1 MAAAMS
7 TQERQLC
14 QFLKS
19 LNTDHGNRY
28 NDNVA
33 KQLLGSLFWCM
44 ASGKE
49 EYMNLFFPTG
59 GPLRGGTLKLREAQ
73 GAVNGAE
80 YTEAAR
86 GHACG
91 HIFRP
96 GEATY
101 SCKTCGTDDT
111 CCLCSRCF
119 ESTDHRGHM
128 VRISVSP
135 GNSGCCD
142 CGDPEAWKTP
152 MFCTIHSDFPE
163 GHTHGDGSGNGASSS
178 KGKDKA
184 PAGTPPELEASV
196 RMTIGRAL
204 DFMCDVISCSPEQ
217 LRQTKT
223 LESIKQDERMSRL
236 SSTYG
241 DGDASDGVPAD
252 EFAVLLWN
260 DEKHTVTDVMHQVAR
275 ACETTL
281 PNGLARAYETD
292 EIGRSLLMHS
302 TSIDKLLNAARILED
317 IKVTV
322 TIRSSRD
329 TFREQMCGTIIEWLG
344 DISGCSVGNDH
355 DILRRVV
362 CEELLRPWKKGSPA
376 THAIVGAN
384 GIDDEEL
391 ITQDPTTNPVFA
403 HEIGLLRM
411 RRAAQQAALR
421 AENGDDMDDIDDDD
435 DNDMDG
441 FIDALDDE
449 DDDEEEEEDDD
460 YDDGDLLPATLANP
474 ITRAALTPGLISML
488 TSEGDDNDDMMMID
502 VQVTEAPAD
511 AVGQGEG
518 TQTGEGEAASN
529 EASEAQSATTSNEP
543 TATTGHTDSEMVIE
557 DQLEEGEAA
566 MSGTAPLAPP
576 PPPPPPVPPH
586 ASAPTTSQSRTTS
599 SRSRRG
605 SAPLNAAD
613 TTSSASR
620 SSAAA
625 TTGSS
630 RRNPRERD
638 VTPSDS
644 DTAEPL
650 IAPTAYSKSGLD
662 IPKTPGLNLSDRTE
676 PPKPGRY
683 WLGVP
688 PDYME
693 VEGVPPAEDLFQR
706 VRLDWLI
713 LFDLRMWKKVR
724 NDLRSLYISTVVTI
738 PEFKRVLGLRFA
750 GLYTTLA
757 QLYLIGDREPDHS
770 IINISLQMLTT
781 PSITTEI
788 VERGNFLT
796 SLMAILYT
804 FLTTRQVGHPWDVS
818 SSAVLA
824 FDSGSVTNRRMYHF
838 FVDLK
843 YLFSSPHVQKCLRTE
858 DRYMMQFLDLVKL
871 HQGICPNTRAIG
883 EHVEYE
889 TGTWISASLITR
901 EINRL
906 CRQFSD
912 AYRNLQGADLSHLAR
927 AIRYTAKTVILNS
940 IGSERQRF
948 SQAEV
953 REEVQFRVLS
963 DFEFDSPAA
972 FYDVVRFVVEEQP
985 ISFHHALHYTLSWL
999 IECGKSQ
1006 SLDNLRHY
1014 LGFSTQELKSQPR
1027 SMGRKVMPRRLNL
1040 TPEDYLMAAFDYPL
1054 RVCAWLA
1061 QMKAGMWV
1069 RNGISLRHQAGTYRG
1084 VSQRDVAHHRDI
1096 FLLQTALVVC
1106 NPSRVLVSII
1116 DRFGMERW
1124 VKGIFEQKAEA
1135 QDDSQHLDVV
1145 EDMIHLLIVLVSD
1158 RTSLVDAEDDAA
1170 TQLMALRRDII
1181 HVLCFKPLSY
1191 TDICNK
1197 LPDRFQ
1203 EQENFQEVL
1212 EEMATFKS
1220 PDGNTDVGTFEL
1232 DPQYIEEVDPYSAHY
1247 NKNQREESETAYRKW
1262 MAKKTGQPAE
1272 SIVYEP
1278 KLQAITTGAFVG
1290 LSEFTSTGVF
1300 AQLIYYS
1307 LLYPLVAQKLTPTVP
1322 FTRIETFLQVVLHL
1336 VLIAIAE
1343 DKTYGAGAEGL
1354 QGGGDDSATS
1364 FIHYALNQQARSN
1377 FMPESPEAKTIVS
1390 LLDMMSTKD
1399 EFKACHPKIALI
1411 LKRMRQKR
1419 PTDFESAYARLGV
1432 SVDRISTASP
1442 AYNSSNANEERERKK
1457 RAAMDRQARVMAQ
1470 FQEQQKSFLAN
1481 QGDID
1486 WGIDDDEDEDME
1498 ASGTGAGA
1506 GYEEEKKLW
1515 KYPSG
1520 TCILCQEDTDD
1531 RRLHGTFAFFTE
1543 SLILRQTDL
1552 QDPDFV
1558 REAASTPKNL
1568 DRSAESIRPF
1578 GVAHE
1583 NRQKVVKIG
1592 TDGEPFESERQV
1604 IGKGFPSKNCQ
1615 PGVLSVGCGHI
1626 MHHHCFEAYF
1636 EATLRRHNQQI
1647 ARHHPEDTE
1656 KLEFVCP
1663 LCKALGNA
1671 FLPIVWKGK
1680 EESYPGALAPTT
1692 AFSSFLDEQ
1701 MAGEAYYVLS
1711 APRPPDEVQAMQRL
1725 YIGSSMLTSVSDKAS
1740 QLVYEAWERLPQSP
1754 HYLQGPTSAG
1764 PAGAL
1769 GAAGWPPIPAAMAG
1783 AAAAAAAAAGVG
1795 GGGAAGGAAGGGGG
1809 AGVAGAGPGTVSGS
1823 GAFAS
1828 GSGSGAR
1835 VQPELA
1841 NVVRDLVSAYRRL
1854 KRTLRTND
1862 LPMLQMMDNGRGRN
1876 ELYGSDTLAQAVG
1889 YSISAVEIQQR
1900 GTDAEYGMTLLS
1912 KIPEQSL
1919 THLRILC
1926 ETVTSYI
1933 AIGAQRH
1940 GGDNRV
1946 DREFRRDAE
1955 RQHCQLF
1962 VTMYFGQ
1969 ETEAT
1974 ARPTEQYGPL
1984 LGLDPFIFLC
1994 ESVFGMV
2001 PALKMEVA
2009 HVLQLCYL
2017 AELVKV
2023 VYHMGRNIPVSA
2035 WINELMNRQS
2045 GGDPALENFALF
2057 CLSIAHMDLGAR
2069 TNRRQSVVI
2078 DASLLATDALGA
2090 NRGFDQEGVNT
2101 LEGYYN
2107 FVKKYALVFLRKSV
2121 VLMYAHAG
2129 VDFNSHVSPAPEL
2142 SELERLSEVLKL
2154 PSFDEMCSSLVNDQ
2168 SSSFSSSSSSAS
2180 WPASTPQLVNGW
2192 VHHYYTH
2199 TWGKHKAAG
2208 TKGLPSNAG
2217 DAATED
2223 DASSTISGELAMS
2236 NASGAASNSGASNKA
2251 TVGSTSSSSS
2261 TTQSKDQ
2268 PPSQP
2273 SSALLS
2279 HPGIY
2284 ELVGLPQNFEQLL
2297 DECTRARCPTTG
2309 KDVSDPMICLLC
2321 GEVFCG
2327 QAICCLKEERIG
2339 RTHARRRI
2347 GGAQQ
2352 HMRRCQRNMG
2362 LFLNIRKCCIYYL
2375 HRMSGSYGYAP
2386 YIDKYGEVDL
2396 GFRHGRP
2403 LQLNQRRYD
2412 AMLRAVWL
2420 SHGVPS
2426 FISRKLEMDINNGG
2440 WETI

>member
-1 MAAAMS
+1 MAS
-7 TQERQLC
+7 PTTTQEQQLC
-14 QFLKS
+14 QFLKNLAS
-19 LNTDHGNRY
+19 ENNNRY
-28 NDNVA
+28 SDQVA
-33 KQLLGSLFWCM
+33 NNLLGSLFWCM
-44 ASGKE
+44 ANGNPQF
-49 EYMNLFFPTG
+49 MDLFFPTVG

-91 HIFRP
+91 HIFRA

-119 ESTDHRGHM
+119 EATDHRGHM

-152 MFCTIHSDFPE
+152 MFCTIHSAWEDGWAPPE
-163 GHTHGDGSGNGASSS
+163 SSSSASSKA
-178 KGKDKA
+178 KGK
-184 PAGTPPELEASV
+184 GVSSTPPELEASI

-223 LESIKQDERMSRL
+223 LESIRQDERMSRL
-236 SSTYG
+236 SPTYG
-241 DGDASDGVPAD
+241 GLSSTSEADDCDATPAE

-281 PNGLARAYETD
+281 PIGLKRAYETD

-302 TSIDKLLNAARILED
+302 TSIDRLLRAARILED

-344 DISGCSVGNDH
+344 DISGCSVGEDH

-362 CEELLRPWKKGSPA
+362 CEELLRPWRKGSPA
-376 THAIVGAN
+376 THAIVGQN
-384 GIDDEEL
+384 GMDDEEL
-391 ITQDPTTNPVFA
+391 LTQEADTNPVFA

-411 RRAAQQAALR
+411 RQAAQRAAAA
-421 AENGDDMDDIDDDD
+421 AAGNFDGMDD
-435 DNDMDG
+435 
-441 FIDALDDE
+441 DDE
-449 DDDEEEEEDDD
+449 DDDDDD
-460 YDDGDLLPATLANP
+460 DDAMDAFVDDMDDMDDDDDEEIVVELLAGEAGADGVLPTAQEREALGAALIELLNQRGGGRAGGDTDDMIMEVDFVDGRNQDNANTNEDDGDYNM
-474 ITRAALTPGLISML
+474 IVEVSEENDQGGEGSAAGTAAVP
-488 TSEGDDNDDMMMID
+488 T
-502 VQVTEAPAD
+502 TAPA
-511 AVGQGEG
+511 G
-518 TQTGEGEAASN
+518 S
-529 EASEAQSATTSNEP
+529 SS
-543 TATTGHTDSEMVIE
+543 
-557 DQLEEGEAA
+557 
-566 MSGTAPLAPP
+566 TAPQPP
-576 PPPPPPVPPH
+576 PPPPPPPPPH
-586 ASAPTTSQSRTTS
+586 IQPVRSATGRSRTGS
-599 SRSRRG
+599 SSHH
-605 SAPLNAAD
+605 AD
-613 TTSSASR
+613 STA
-620 SSAAA
+620 SAAA
-625 TTGSS
+625 PAARGSSS
-630 RRNPRERD
+630 RRHRERD

-650 IAPTAYSKSGLD
+650 IAPTAFAKTGLD
-662 IPKTPGLNLSDRTE
+662 IPKTPGNATTGDETE
-676 PPKPGRY
+676 PPNPGRY

-688 PDYME
+688 PAYME
-693 VEGVPPAEDLFQR
+693 VENVPPAEDLFQR

-713 LFDLRMWKKVR
+713 LFDLRMWKKLR
-724 NDLRSLYISTVVTI
+724 NNLRSLYITTVVTI

-818 SSAVLA
+818 SSAILA

-843 YLFSSPHVQKCLRTE
+843 YLFSSPHVQACLRTE
-858 DRYMMQFLDLVKL
+858 ERYMMQFLDLVKL
-871 HQGICPNTRAIG
+871 HQGICPNVRAIG

-912 AYRNLQGADLSHLAR
+912 AFRDLRTDEDVEHLAR
-927 AIRYTAKTVILNS
+927 AIRYAAKTVILS
-940 IGSERQRF
+940 SVGAERLRF
-948 SQAEV
+948 SQAEI
-953 REEVQFRVLS
+953 REEVQFRTLS
-963 DFEFDSPAA
+963 DFEFDGPAV

-999 IECGKSQ
+999 IECGKS
-1006 SLDNLRHY
+1006 LPLEHLRSF
-1014 LGFSTQELKSQPR
+1014 LSFTAQELKAPPR
-1027 SMGRKVMPRRLNL
+1027 SMGRKLISRHPLLNA
-1040 TPEDYLMAAFDYPL
+1040 EDYLMAAFDYPL

-1084 VSQRDVAHHRDI
+1084 VSQRDVAHQRDI

-1106 NPSRVLVSII
+1106 NPSRVLVSIL

-1135 QDDSQHLDVV
+1135 QDDAQHLDVV
-1145 EDMIHLLIVLVSD
+1145 EDMVHLLIVLVSD
-1158 RTSLVDAEDDAA
+1158 RTALVDDQQTDD
-1170 TQLMALRRDII
+1170 LALRRDIV

-1203 EQENFQEVL
+1203 EQENFQTVL
-1212 EEMATFKS
+1212 ESMATYKA
-1220 PDGNTDVGTFEL
+1220 PDGNADVGTFEL
-1232 DPQYIEEVDPYSAHY
+1232 LPQYIEEVDPYSAHY
-1247 NKNQREESETAYRKW
+1247 NKNQREESETAYRQW
-1262 MAKKTGQPAE
+1262 MAKKTGQSAE
-1272 SIVYEP
+1272 AVVYEP
-1278 KLQAITTGAFVG
+1278 RLQTIASGAFVG
-1290 LSEFTSTGVF
+1290 LADFTGTGVF
-1300 AQLIYYS
+1300 AQLVYYS
-1307 LLYPLVAQKLTPTVP
+1307 LLYPLVAEKLTPTVP
-1322 FTRIETFLQVVLHL
+1322 LTRLETFLQVVLHL

-1343 DKTYGAGAEGL
+1343 DKTVGEGNPGAS
-1354 QGGGDDSATS
+1354 GDENEAS
-1364 FIHYALNQQARSN
+1364 FIRFALNQQARSN
-1377 FMPESPEAKTIVS
+1377 FMPEAPEAKTIVA
-1390 LLDMMSTKD
+1390 LLEKLSTKD
-1399 EFKACHPKIALI
+1399 ELKACHAKIALI

-1419 PTDFESAYARLGV
+1419 PAEFTRAYVRLGM
-1432 SVDRISTASP
+1432 SVDRLGTASP
-1442 AYNSSNANEERERKK
+1442 AYDSTNASEERERKK

-1486 WGIDDDEDEDME
+1486 WGDVDDEDDEDGQDDAMDATAAPE
-1498 ASGTGAGA
+1498 Q
-1506 GYEEEKKLW
+1506 KKTW
-1515 KYPSG
+1515 KYPAG
-1520 TCILCQEDTDD
+1520 TCILCQEETDD

-1552 QDPDFV
+1552 QDADFV
-1558 REAASTPKNL
+1558 REAAATPRNL
-1568 DRSAESIRPF
+1568 DRSAEAIRPF

-1583 NRQKVVKIG
+1583 NRQTVVKISAN
-1592 TDGEPFESERQV
+1592 GEPFESERQV
-1604 IGKGFPSKNCQ
+1604 IGKGFPSQNCR

-1647 ARHHPEDTE
+1647 ARHHPEDTD

-1680 EESYPGALAPTT
+1680 EESYPGKLVATT
-1692 AFSSFLDEQ
+1692 PFSSFLEDQ
-1701 MAGEAYYVLS
+1701 MSSLPFYAIGAS
-1711 APRPPDEVQAMQRL
+1711 RPLDDVQIAQRQYIETAMQ
-1725 YIGSSMLTSVSDKAS
+1725 GTVFDKAS
-1740 QLVYEAWERLPQSP
+1740 QLLYEAWERLPQSP
-1754 HYLQGPTSAG
+1754 HALPSVGAAAAGGP
-1764 PAGAL
+1764 L

-1783 AAAAAAAAAGVG
+1783 AAAAAAAALAAATGG
-1795 GGGAAGGAAGGGGG
+1795 GGGAAAGGA
-1809 AGVAGAGPGTVSGS
+1809 PGTP
-1823 GAFAS
+1823 GAAP
-1828 GSGSGAR
+1828 GAPSSNTAPPGTR
-1835 VQPELA
+1835 VQSDVA

-1854 KRTLRTND
+1854 KRTLRNND
-1862 LPMLQMMDNGRGRN
+1862 LPMLPLLPETRRGRN
-1876 ELYGSDTLAQAVG
+1876 ELYASDTLAQAVG
-1889 YSISAVEIQQR
+1889 YSIAAVEIQQR

-1912 KIPEQSL
+1912 KIPEQQL

-1933 AIGAQRH
+1933 AVGAQRR
-1940 GGDNRV
+1940 GGDNRIE
-1946 DREFRRDAE
+1946 REYRRDAE

-1962 VTMYFGQ
+1962 VAQYFGQ
-1969 ETEAT
+1969 ETET
-1974 ARPTEQYGPL
+1974 TSRPTEQYTPL
-1984 LGLDPFIFLC
+1984 LSLDPFVFLC
-1994 ESVFGMV
+1994 ESVFGV
-2001 PALKMEVA
+2001 VA
-2009 HVLQLCYL
+2009 ARKLELTHVLRLCYL

-2023 VYHMGRNIPVSA
+2023 VYHMSRNIPVST
-2035 WINELMNRQS
+2035 WLQELMGCLGSNDDASSPLR
-2045 GGDPALENFALF
+2045 PFAQF
-2057 CLSIAHMDLGAR
+2057 WYSIAHMDLAAR
-2069 TNRRQSVVI
+2069 SNAASARPSGVI
-2078 DASLLATDALGA
+2078 DASLLSADSLGE

-2107 FVKKYALVFLRKSV
+2107 FVKKYALVFLRKSA

-2129 VDFNSHVSPAPEL
+2129 VDFNTHVSPAPEL
-2142 SELERLSEVLKL
+2142 GELERLTEALRL
-2154 PSFDEMCSSLVNDQ
+2154 PSFDEMCQSLSEGGGAFGGGSGGADNYT
-2168 SSSFSSSSSSAS
+2168 SA
-2180 WPASTPQLVNGW
+2180 TQQLVNGW
-2192 VHHYYTH
+2192 VHHYYHH
-2199 TWGKHKAAG
+2199 T
-2208 TKGLPSNAG
+2208 
-2217 DAATED
+2217 
-2223 DASSTISGELAMS
+2223 ST
-2236 NASGAASNSGASNKA
+2236 ASGKTTA
-2251 TVGSTSSSSS
+2251 TTPSSS
-2261 TTQSKDQ
+2261 TATSTAVTTTTTTPP
-2268 PPSQP
+2268 PPS
-2273 SSALLS
+2273 ACLS

-2284 ELVGLPQNFEQLL
+2284 ELVGLPQHFEHLL
-2297 DECTRARCPTTG
+2297 DACTRAHCPTTG

-2321 GEVFCG
+2321 GAVFCG
-2327 QAICCLKEERIG
+2327 QAICCLKEERVSG
-2339 RTHARRRI
+2339 PHGQGNTRRRI

-2352 HMRRCQRNMG
+2352 HMRRCQKNMG

-2375 HRMSGSYGYAP
+2375 HRMSGSYGHAP

-2403 LQLNQRRYD
+2403 LELNQRRYD